1 MNINSHKNIYIFET
15 QVDLAKAAASLMMEV
30 SKQAIQK
37 SGRFVIALSGGSTPE
52 SLFKL
57 LTIIPFKY
65 QIQWEKTFVFW
76 GDERFV
82 PSDDERNNSNKA
94 KTLLLNH
101 VPIPSENIFAIPVDS
116 NPKTSAEKYANTIKD
131 LFGSEPPRFDLIFL
145 GLGED
150 GHTASIFPESDL
162 VFEKTQLVKEV
173 YVEEQSMYRISMTP
187 ALINQAHHIA
197 FLIEGENKAKILK
210 RVLSEFI
217 QPLQFPAQIIHPKD
231 GNLYWYLDK
240 SAAAL
245 LPANTDREN

>member
-1 MNINSHKNIYIFET
+1 MNINSHKNIYVFET
-15 QVDLAKAAASLMMEV
+15 QVDLAKAAAALMMQV
-30 SKQAIQK
+30 SKEAIER

-57 LTIIPFKY
+57 LTIIPYKY

-82 PSDDERNNSNKA
+82 PADDERNNSNKA

-101 VPIPSENIFAIPVDS
+101 VPIPSENIFAIPVNTD
-116 NPKTSAEKYANTIKD
+116 PKASAEKYANTIKD
-131 LFGSEPPRFDLIFL
+131 LFGNEAPSFDLIFL

-162 VFEKTQLVKEV
+162 VFEKIQLVKEV
-173 YVEEQSMYRISMTP
+173 YVAEQLMYRISMTP
-187 ALINQAHHIA
+187 VLINQAHHIA
-197 FLIEGENKAKILK
+197 FLVEGENKAEILK
-210 RVLSEFI
+210 RILSEFI
-217 QPLQFPAQIIHPKD
+217 QPLQFPAQIIHPKSGD
-231 GNLYWYLDK
+231 LYWYLDK

-245 LPANTDREN
+245 LPVNTDRDN